1 MTATGDNSLARYSS
15 RSRVAGRNAMSSAMI
30 TPAIK
35 PQSGHPKSRL
45 HDDIVERLVA
55 QVAVEI
61 GREVAPAAVGG
72 AFGKA
77 RAVRRDQHGR
87 QFVERQRRAAAVRMV
102 GAPMLPPDVE
112 RGAAE
117 SLVAQRLV
125 QRLLIDDRGAAD
137 I

>member
-15 RSRVAGRNAMSSAMI
+15 RSRVAGRNAMSSAII

-61 GREVAPAAVGG
+61 GGEGAPAAGG
-72 AFGKA
+72 GGLRGG
-77 RAVRRDQHGR
+77 RAGGR
-87 QFVERQRRAAAVRMV
+87 PQPGRACGGPA
-102 GAPMLPPDVE
+102 GAGPA
-112 RGAAE
+112 G
-117 SLVAQRLV
+117 
-125 QRLLIDDRGAAD
+125 
-137 I
+137 